1 MPVEA
6 QVEHVPLSKRRLLEF
21 LEGQGPVTAKAA
33 SIDLDSR
40 ASTVT
45 EMLERCAAQGLV
57 ERDEKQRPREYVL
70 TDVGRKRLDFFR
82 SGKSQPASVPDGESN
97 PSSEEEREQ
106 PGSVNLRE
114 LKEEVSRQFE
124 GLREDM
130 RDLFEALNLRP
141 LPGEG
146 LRERAEQVRHRLE
159 SLAAQE
165 KADAHREAISK
176 LYRAHYE
183 LRSLG
188 LLDSKREARARI
200 ADLEG
205 TVGKE
210 TAEQVA
216 RLVSLEGEIYSD
228 AETLRA
234 VLELREAL
242 DLRGS
247 VFGMG
252 GESSDASAAGE

>member
-82 SGKSQPASVPDGESN
+82 SGKSQPESVPEGESN
-97 PSSEEEREQ
+97 PGSEEEREQ
-106 PGSVNLRE
+106 PGSVNLSE

-130 RDLFEALNLRP
+130 RDLFETLNVRP
-141 LPGEG
+141 APGEG
-146 LRERAEQVRHRLE
+146 TRARVERLRDRLE
-159 SLAAQE
+159 SLAEQAKPE
-165 KADAHREAISK
+165 PPTEAVLN

-188 LLDSKREARARI
+188 WLDSKDEVKVRI
-200 ADLEG
+200 ADLDG

-210 TAEQVA
+210 AGEQIA
-216 RLVSLEGEIYSD
+216 RLVSLEKDVWGD
-228 AETLRA
+228 AGVLRA
-234 VLELREAL
+234 IIEIAAWVKKICLTAL
-242 DLRGS
+242 S
-247 VFGMG
+247 
-252 GESSDASAAGE
+252 GETVRQKNRIE